1 MSFYILRR
9 NFTGLAAAAAHQQQQ
24 QFHPQQCH
32 PQQLTNSSIVLI
44 HIPNNS
50 IVLMQHSACYSNIAV
65 YAQGGTMP
73 ALDLHEDLF
82 QSTLSFGKTA
92 SLSAVAPTCLF
103 QS

>member
-1 MSFYILRR
+1 MSFYKLRR
-9 NFTGLAAAAAHQQQQ
+9 NFTGLAAAAAHQQRQQ
-24 QFHPQQCH
+24 QQCH

-50 IVLMQHSACYSNIAV
+50 IVLMQHSACYSNIAIH
-65 YAQGGTMP
+65 AQGRTMP

-82 QSTLSFGKTA
+82 QSTLSSGKTA

-103 QS
+103 